1 MRVPNLSAWAIT
13 NEPLVRYLF
22 VLLLLLGVV
31 AYGQLGQSENPK
43 FTFRTMVVKV
53 YWPGATALEV
63 EQQVTDKLEKKLQ
76 ELPHLEHLR
85 SYSKQ
90 GEAFIYVDLA
100 GATPPEQMPQLWYQ
114 VRKKIGD
121 LSGQLPEGIVGPFFN
136 DEFGD
141 TFGSIYAFT
150 SDGFSHAQVREYVK
164 AIRHELLAVPSVN
177 KVQLIGVV
185 PEKIYLEWDNAKL
198 SSLNISPAAIVQAL
212 QTQNSV
218 LPAGVFET
226 EKEQVFVRVSGEF
239 TSVESIENTLV
250 DYRGRSLRV
259 GDIARVYAGYQDP
272 AEQTMRFDGQDAIG
286 LAISM
291 QDGGDVIKLGKALDA
306 AMARI
311 TEDLPL
317 GIDVHQVSN
326 QPRVVEDSIKEFV
339 KVLIEA
345 VVIVLLVSFFSLGFR
360 TGLVVAISI
369 PLVLAITF
377 LLMKFFGIEL
387 QRISLGALIIALGL
401 LVDDAM
407 IAVEMMVIKLEQGW
421 SRFKAAT
428 FAFESTAFPMLT
440 GTLITAAGF
449 LPVGAAKSAA
459 GEYTFSLF
467 AVVVIALLVSWVVAV
482 IFTPYIGYKILPKF
496 AKGHDDELHVYQTS
510 FYKKLRVWVG
520 WCVQYRKTVIAA
532 TAAVFVVSVI
542 CFKFVEK
549 QFFPDSNRAELLVDL
564 TLHNAASVDATRAVA
579 FEFEKTLQGDDD
591 IVNYTTYVG
600 VGSPRFYLSLNQK
613 LPNSNFS
620 QIVIM
625 TKGPQ
630 ARERVRA
637 RLMAELDEKFPEVR
651 GRISRLENGPPI
663 GYPVQFRVSGKD
675 IEVVKKQA
683 LAVAD
688 VMRQNPNTKDVN
700 LDWDEESPVIQVE
713 VNEEKAKAMGVTV
726 QQVKLSL
733 HAYLTGSVI
742 SEFRDGDELVQVV
755 ARVAAQDRN
764 RLDALGSFGIQTS
777 AQEFVP
783 LSQLARLRFSYEPG
797 IIWRYNSLPT
807 ITVRADVRDGYQAPD
822 ISAAINPMLQKLRDN
837 LPVGYNIAM
846 GGAIEKSAESREP
859 IRAVMP
865 WVLVIT
871 LTLLM
876 LQLKSF
882 QRAILVLLTA
892 PLGIIG
898 MTWFLLLLDRPF
910 GFVAMLGGISLAGM
924 IMRNS
929 VILVDQIEQDVRDGL
944 CLWDAIIESTVR
956 RFRPIIL
963 TAAAAILAMI
973 PLTSSIFWGPLAVV
987 IMGGLLVATV
997 LTLFFLP
1004 ALYAAWFRATAPK

>member
-63 EQQVTDKLEKKLQ
+63 EQQVIDKLEKKLQ
-76 ELPHLEHLR
+76 ELPHLEQLR

-150 SDGFSHAQVREYVK
+150 SDGFSHAQVRDYVK

-177 KVQLIGVV
+177 KVQLVGVV

-218 LPAGVFET
+218 LPAGIFET
-226 EKEQVFVRVSGEF
+226 ENEQVFVRVAGEF

-259 GDIARVYAGYQDP
+259 GDIAKVYAGYQDP

-440 GTLITAAGF
+440 GTLITAVGF

-496 AKGHDDELHVYQTS
+496 SHGHDDETHVYQTP
-510 FYKKLRVWVG
+510 FYQKLRVWVG
-520 WCVQYRKTVIAA
+520 LCVQYRKTVIAA

-564 TLHNAASVDATRAVA
+564 TLHNAASVEATRTVA
-579 FEFEKTLQGDDD
+579 LAFEKTLEGDED

-600 VGSPRFYLSLNQK
+600 VGSSRFYLSLNQK

-625 TKGPQ
+625 TNGPQ

-637 RLMAELDEKFPEVR
+637 RLMAVLDEKFPQVR
-651 GRISRLENGPPI
+651 GRVSRLENGPPI
-663 GYPVQFRVSGKD
+663 GYPVQFRISGKD
-675 IEVVKKQA
+675 IDTVKKQA

-713 VNEEKAKAMGVTV
+713 VNEEKAKAMGVSV

-764 RLDALGSFGIQTS
+764 RLEALGSFGIQTS

-783 LSQLARLRFSYEPG
+783 LSQLARLHFSYEPG
-797 IIWRYNSLPT
+797 VIWRYNSVPT

-822 ISAAINPMLQKLRDN
+822 ISAAINPQLDKLRDN
-837 LPVGYNIAM
+837 LPVGYSIAM

-871 LTLLM
+871 FTLLM

-882 QRAILVLLTA
+882 QRALLVLLTA

-898 MTWFLLLLDRPF
+898 MTWFLLVLDRPF

-1004 ALYAAWFRATAPK
+1004 ALYAAWFRASEPK

>member
-121 LSGQLPEGIVGPFFN
+121 LSGQLPQGIVGPFFN

-496 AKGHDDELHVYQTS
+496 ANGHDDELHVYQTP
-510 FYKKLRVWVG
+510 FYKKLREWVS

-532 TAAVFVVSVI
+532 TAAVFVVSVM

-564 TLHNAASVDATRAVA
+564 TLHNAASVEATRAVA

-625 TKGPQ
+625 TNGPL

-675 IEVVKKQA
+675 IEMVKKQA

-713 VNEEKAKAMGVTV
+713 VNEEKAKAMGVSV

-783 LSQLARLRFSYEPG
+783 LSQLARLHFSYEPG

-822 ISAAINPMLQKLRDN
+822 ISAAINPQLEKLRDN

>member
-76 ELPHLEHLR
+76 ELPHLENLR

-100 GATPPEQMPQLWYQ
+100 GDTPPEQMPQLWYQ

-496 AKGHDDELHVYQTS
+496 TKGHGDELHVYQTP
-510 FYKKLRVWVG
+510 FYKKLRTWVG

-532 TAAVFVVSVI
+532 TAAIFVVSVI

-564 TLHNAASVDATRAVA
+564 TLHNAASVEASRRVA
-579 FEFEKTLQGDDD
+579 FEFEKTLQGDED

-625 TKGPQ
+625 TKGPL

-637 RLMAELDEKFPEVR
+637 RLMAELDEKFPDVR

-675 IEVVKKQA
+675 LEMVKKQA

-713 VNEEKAKAMGVTV
+713 VNEEKAKAMGVSV

-783 LSQLARLRFSYEPG
+783 LSQLARMHFSYEPG
-797 IIWRYNSLPT
+797 VIWRYNSLPT

-822 ISAAINPMLQKLRDN
+822 ISAAINPMLEKLRVN
-837 LPVGYNIAM
+837 LPVGYSIDM

-871 LTLLM
+871 MTLLM

-882 QRAILVLLTA
+882 QRAMLVLLTA

>member
-53 YWPGATALEV
+53 LWPGATAKEV
-63 EQQVTDKLEKKLQ
+63 EQQLTDKLEKKLQ

-90 GEAFIYVDLA
+90 GESFIYVDLA
-100 GATPPEQMPQLWYQ
+100 GATPPELMPQLWYQ

-121 LSGQLPEGIVGPFFN
+121 LSGQLPQGIVGPFFN

-150 SDGFSHAQVREYVK
+150 SDGFTHAQVREYVK
-164 AIRHELLAVPSVN
+164 AIRHELLAVPAVN

-185 PEKIYLEWDNAKL
+185 PEKIYMEWDNAKL
-198 SSLNISPAAIVQAL
+198 SSLNISPAAIIQAL

-226 EKEQVFVRVSGEF
+226 DNEKVYVRVSGEF
-239 TSVESIENTLV
+239 TSVQSIENTLV
-250 DYRGRSLRV
+250 DYRGRSLRI
-259 GDIARVYAGYQDP
+259 GDIARVYAGYEDP

-291 QDGGDVIKLGKALDA
+291 QDGGDVIKLGKALDE

-421 SRFKAAT
+421 TRFKAAT

-496 AKGHDDELHVYQTS
+496 SHGHGDETHVYQTP
-510 FYKKLRVWVG
+510 FYQKLRSWVG
-520 WCVQYRKTVIAA
+520 WCVENRKTVIAA
-532 TAAVFVVSVI
+532 TVATFVLSVV
-542 CFKFVEK
+542 CFKFVDK
-549 QFFPDSNRAELLVDL
+549 QFFPDSNRVELLVDL
-564 TLHNAASVDATRAVA
+564 TLQNSASLEATREQALA
-579 FEFEKTLQGDDD
+579 FEKLLQNDED

-600 VGSPRFYLSLNQK
+600 VGSSRFYLSLNQK
-613 LPNSNFS
+613 LPNNNFS

-625 TKGPQ
+625 TKDPK
-630 ARERVRA
+630 ARERVRH
-637 RLMAELDEKFPEVR
+637 RLISELDENFPLVR
-651 GRISRLENGPPI
+651 GRVSRLENGPPI
-663 GYPVQFRVSGKD
+663 GYPVQFRISGRD
-675 IEVVKKQA
+675 IDEVKRQA

-688 VMRQNPNTKDVN
+688 IVRLNPNTKDVN
-700 LDWDEESPVIQVE
+700 LDWDEESPIIQVE

-726 QQVKLSL
+726 QQVKQSL
-733 HAYLTGSVI
+733 HAYLSGSVV

-755 ARVAAQDRN
+755 ARVAKQDRE
-764 RLDALGSFGIQTS
+764 RLEALGSFGIQTS
-777 AQEFVP
+777 SQEFVP
-783 LSQLARLRFSYEPG
+783 LSQLARLHFAYEQG
-797 IIWRYNSLPT
+797 VIWRYDSMPT
-807 ITVRADVRDGYQAPD
+807 ITVLADVVDGNQAPSV
-822 ISAAINPMLQKLRDN
+822 SAEIDPELNALREKLPM
-837 LPVGYNIAM
+837 GYKIAM

-859 IRAVMP
+859 IKAVMP

-882 QRAILVLLTA
+882 QRSVLVLLTA

-898 MTWFLLLLDRPF
+898 MTWFLLLLDSPF

-944 CLWDAIIESTVR
+944 SLYDAIIESTVR

-987 IMGGLLVATV
+987 IMGGLLGATV

-1004 ALYAAWFRATAPK
+1004 ALYAAWFRAKRA